1 MTNHQFNL
9 RFVTLILSRSLLL
22 LVALLLAAC
31 AGTKY
36 QQDFREGTNFE
47 NLNSYTWRKM
57 NSEVQGVDN
66 IKLQRLA
73 DQQLSLQ
80 GFTRTD
86 SEPDMLLDM
95 TLITRI
101 STGSSTG
108 IGLSV
113 GIPIG
118 RSGSIGLGGGKSVPN
133 DKFEGVL
140 LVDIT
145 EANSNTLIWRGSAE
159 GVPMED
165 FSLKA
170 EDKLAEVIAKLLAQ
184 FPPQQ

>member
-1 MTNHQFNL
+1 MTGHQVNIGFM
-9 RFVTLILSRSLLL
+9 RLILRPGLLL

-31 AGTKY
+31 ASTKY

-47 NLNSYTWRKM
+47 NLNSYTWRKIS
-57 NSEVQGVDN
+57 SEVQGVDN
-66 IKLQRLA
+66 SKLQRFA
-73 DQQLSLQ
+73 DKQLNLQ

-86 SEPDMLLDM
+86 SNPDMLLDM

-101 STGSSTG
+101 STGASTG

-140 LVDIT
+140 VVDVT
-145 EANSNTLIWRGSAE
+145 DANSNTLIWRGSAE
-159 GVPMED
+159 DLPMKV
-165 FSLKA
+165 FSLQA
-170 EDKLAEVIAKLLAQ
+170 EDKLAEVIAKLFAQ
-184 FPPQQ
+184 FPPQ